1 MNFVEKFLEMVRM
14 AKAGHPGRALVNE
27 RTTESR
33 NLMNPRVQAS
43 SVKHEKQQG
52 RNQHSES
59 GLLRLASSN
68 IFEAIRPCLEEQ
80 LGEIPS
86 CCELVPTLKLFEVEL
101 HYLGNDVRGKVQP
114 DENRD
119 PANLVLLSL
128 RFLQK
133 TESPQGRFF

>member
-1 MNFVEKFLEMVRM
+1 MQSFLTWPS
-14 AKAGHPGRALVNE
+14 AK
-27 RTTESR
+27 S
-33 NLMNPRVQAS
+33 AS
-43 SVKHEKQQG
+43 PISTAISATLAVKDEFDHVL
-52 RNQHSES
+52 S
-59 GLLRLASSN
+59 GLLRLASSY
-68 IFEAIRPCLEEQ
+68 IFWAIRPCWEEQ

-119 PANLVLLSL
+119 LANVVLLSL
-128 RFLQK
+128 RLLQK